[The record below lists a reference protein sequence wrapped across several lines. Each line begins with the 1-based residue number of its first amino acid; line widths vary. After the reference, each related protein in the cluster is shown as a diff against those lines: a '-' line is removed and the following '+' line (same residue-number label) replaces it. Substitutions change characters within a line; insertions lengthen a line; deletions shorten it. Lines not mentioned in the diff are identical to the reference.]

1 MFSDH
6 VKKVDRLPSRA
17 LLAVAASL
25 AFLSLL
31 AALVRVV
38 SGQVE
43 QAHLRQAQYNA
54 AQTALSDCSAS
65 YSGAA
70 RRQCIEQVNAS
81 LTPYS
86 TYTPETEMQA
96 NVQLPQISQL
106 AAQGE
111 ASMPATPNAQGFMS
125 AAFARQ

>member
-6 VKKVDRLPSRA
+6 VKKVDRLPSRV
-17 LLAVAASL
+17 LLAVAAGL
-25 AFLSLL
+25 AFLALL

-96 NVQLPQISQL
+96 NVQLPQL
-106 AAQGE
+106 ARQGQ
-111 ASMPATPNAQGFMS
+111 ASMPDTPSAQGFMQ

>member
-1 MFSDH
+1 M
-6 VKKVDRLPSRA
+6 
-17 LLAVAASL
+17 AASL

-31 AALVRVV
+31 AALVQVV
-38 SGQVE
+38 RGQVE

-54 AQTALSDCSAS
+54 AQIALSNCSAS

-111 ASMPATPNAQGFMS
+111 ASMPATPNAQGFMQ

>member
-6 VKKVDRLPSRA
+6 VKKVDRRPSRA
-17 LLAVAASL
+17 LFAVAAGL
-25 AFLSLL
+25 AFLALV

-70 RRQCIEQVNAS
+70 RRQCIEQVNAA

-96 NVQLPQISQL
+96 NVQLPQL
-106 AAQGE
+106 ARQGE
-111 ASMPATPNAQGFMS
+111 ASIPDTPSAQGFMQ
-125 AAFARQ
+125 AAFARH

>member
-6 VKKVDRLPSRA
+6 VKKVDRRPSRA
-17 LLAVAASL
+17 LFAVAAGL
-25 AFLSLL
+25 AFLSLV

-70 RRQCIEQVNAS
+70 RRQCIEQVNAA

-96 NVQLPQISQL
+96 NVQLPQL
-106 AAQGE
+106 ARQGE
-111 ASMPATPNAQGFMS
+111 ASMPDTPSAQGFMQ
-125 AAFARQ
+125 AAFARH

>member
-6 VKKVDRLPSRA
+6 VKKVDRRPSRA
-17 LLAVAASL
+17 LFALAAGL
-25 AFLSLL
+25 AFLSLV

-86 TYTPETEMQA
+86 TYTPETEIQA
-96 NVQLPQISQL
+96 NAQLGR
-106 AAQGE
+106 QGE
-111 ASMPATPNAQGFMS
+111 ASMPDTPSAPGFMQ
-125 AAFARQ
+125 AAFARH